1 MTELYLFAFVNA
13 ALCAG
18 IVFISVCRLN
28 AMRGATVLVRVQ
40 SEYAG
45 YIGGAVAA
53 GLQPWWNEWPQWG
66 SLGIA
71 TALLLGLL
79 FSGHAWRKD
88 KPPATATAPAPLS
101 NLPEIHQ

>member
-1 MTELYLFAFVNA
+1 MNDLYLFALANA
-13 ALCAG
+13 VLCGA

-28 AMRGATVLVRVQ
+28 TMQGTVLVRVQ

-45 YIGGAVAA
+45 YIGGAFASA
-53 GLQPWWNEWPQWG
+53 LQPWWNEWPQWG
-66 SLGIA
+66 SLAIA
-71 TALLLGLL
+71 AALLLGLL

-101 NLPEIHQ
+101 DFPEINP

>member
-1 MTELYLFAFVNA
+1 MNELYLFAFVNA
-13 ALCAG
+13 ALCAA
-18 IVFISVCRLN
+18 IAFISICRLN

-45 YIGGAVAA
+45 YVGAAFA
-53 GLQPWWNEWPQWG
+53 SALQPWWNEWPQWG
-66 SLGIA
+66 SLAIA
-71 TALLLGLL
+71 TSLLLGLL

-101 NLPEIHQ
+101 TLAEIDQ